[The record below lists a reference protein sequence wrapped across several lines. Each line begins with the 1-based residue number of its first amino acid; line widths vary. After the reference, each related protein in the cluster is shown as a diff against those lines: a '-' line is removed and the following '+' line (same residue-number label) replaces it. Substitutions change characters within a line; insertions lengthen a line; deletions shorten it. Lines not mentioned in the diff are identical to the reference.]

1 MGKGYVPVRCVHGNS
16 LTEILVNPQGKPP
29 GVGLLQLPN
38 KVEPVD
44 HPAASVSSM
53 GETTTAKLEGFLHK
67 VRERSQEV
75 MRHLLAYDEV
85 AKHYPPPA
93 HFPELQRAYL
103 QDRMSLVEDRTE
115 DLLAIIK
122 TQLEARRRVEEEL
135 SHLPFPPMSPEYQP
149 GVGVWH
155 LNLSSSILELGQ
167 VRGGRPVDTKRQSST
182 RNMVDEGPPGGDG
195 DVVVRVAGSQGVGP
209 RHPPTMW
216 AGTAA

>member
-53 GETTTAKLEGFLHK
+53 GETTTAKLEGFLHN

-135 SHLPFPPMSPEYQP
+135 SHLPFPPMSPEYEP
-149 GVGVWH
+149 GVGVWP
-155 LNLSSSILELGQ
+155 LNLLGQ
-167 VRGGRPVDTKRQSST
+167 DDLFINP
-182 RNMVDEGPPGGDG
+182 
-195 DVVVRVAGSQGVGP
+195 
-209 RHPPTMW
+209 
-216 AGTAA
+216 